1 MQQEQVPRNTTIVV
15 AASASSSSLLL
26 CNPWRSLYA
35 KIVPGHGSPV
45 VAEIAGNDQFYLFRR
60 EALSLQFPA
69 KFLGMVGPQAMGAGV
84 AIAE

>member
-45 VAEIAGNDQFYLFRR
+45 VAEILGDDQLYLFRS
-60 EALSLQFPA
+60 EASASSFLRSSWAWLARKPWAPA
-69 KFLGMVGPQAMGAGV
+69 
-84 AIAE
+84 